1 MGLEQEL
8 DELLLEGEYP
18 AIDASDLVR
27 GIKDGQSQVCPS
39 GLSKNKTT
47 HTLEM
52 QK

>member
-27 GIKDGQSQVCPS
+27 GIKDS
-39 GLSKNKTT
+39 LSMRFSDLTT
-47 HTLEM
+47 PEVLAT
-52 QK
+52 